1 MAPGAARRAL
11 RRSAHVSGAPCP
23 PLSRVNRQRGRRARI
38 AQKPAHAVVS
48 ACLFRPGAVFPLT
61 AALAAPSAP
70 PRNAP
75 APRICL
81 RSPPNRVHHH
91 AGSVPAAARAQQS
104 LRASSRLGVRRSL
117 RSPSFA
123 LPVQTISLPVRR
135 ALAADDI
142 GCARP
147 VQRQFAPV
155 PGYCRGPV
163 TDTVRMRT
171 RAPSSLTAGLD
182 VRRFL
187 LVLSRCGGRGPSV
200 ARCFPVPPSRILCAV
215 L

>member
-155 PGYCRGPV
+155 PG
-163 TDTVRMRT
+163 
-171 RAPSSLTAGLD
+171 
-182 VRRFL
+182 
-187 LVLSRCGGRGPSV
+187 VLSGAGDRYSAHEDSCPELPDRRSRCAAFPACAQSLWGAGPSV